1 MEEAPIKENSWMLWL
16 VPPVR
21 DLIFV
26 VLLFSLC
33 FGSLAGRLLRDGGTG
48 WHIRTGQRILATR
61 SVPRSDPFSLSTTGR
76 PWFAWEWLYEAGL
89 GAAYNLAGLNGAVS
103 VTGVLLA
110 ATFAWLFRIMRA
122 RGADLATALVFLL
135 LALGTS
141 AIHLYVRPHVV
152 SWLFTLAWWKLLEDA
167 REQDEPKHLIWLPAL
182 MVLWVNVHG
191 GFLFGLG
198 LLGIYLLEAVW
209 RIWSRHDRLIREW
222 LRAMA
227 LVSVASV
234 LGTFVN
240 PYGYRLH
247 VHIYKYLTDSFL
259 MKHIQEFQAPNFRG
273 FSELFFAF
281 MLVLTAA
288 GVALVPKKPS
298 LREILVL
305 LFAGWSGFYAS
316 RNLPVSSIL
325 VAVVAAPYLSQA
337 WQDYFQRRAGTR
349 GGMRFI
355 DRLGALD
362 AALRSG
368 LWPAIA
374 VALVLVATLRGGRIG
389 GAHLM
394 DAQFDSSRFPV
405 AAMNFMEARGIKE
418 PVFSPD
424 QWGGYLIYRNYLGVL
439 VDDRHDLYGDEFFKQ
454 YLKIVGV
461 EPGWQLAL
469 NRTGAEYV
477 LMPAGSPLSAA
488 LRSEPEWTED
498 YRDNVSVLLE
508 RKR

>member
-1 MEEAPIKENSWMLWL
+1 MLWL

-167 REQDEPKHLIWLPAL
+167 REQDEPKHLIWLPAS

-198 LLGIYLLEAVW
+198 LLGIYLLEAVC
-209 RIWSRHDRLIREW
+209 RIWSRHDRLTRDW

-259 MKHIQEFQAPNFRG
+259 MKHIQEFQPPNFRG

-374 VALVLVATLRGGRIG
+374 VALVLVATLRGGTIG